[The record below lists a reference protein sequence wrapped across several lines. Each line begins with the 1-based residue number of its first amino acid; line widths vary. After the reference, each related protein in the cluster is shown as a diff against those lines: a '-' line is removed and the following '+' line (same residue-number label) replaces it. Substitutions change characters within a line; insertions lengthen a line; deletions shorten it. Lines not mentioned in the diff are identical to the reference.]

1 MKKESE
7 SKKPLNEKTTGLW
20 SDEIDLLEKIEKLQK
35 AFKSNPEQFK
45 VMLIT
50 AGIEVIER
58 IDAIAKEELRKFL
71 NGILSDV

>member
-1 MKKESE
+1 
-7 SKKPLNEKTTGLW
+7 
-20 SDEIDLLEKIEKLQK
+20 LQK

-71 NGILSDV
+71 NGALSE